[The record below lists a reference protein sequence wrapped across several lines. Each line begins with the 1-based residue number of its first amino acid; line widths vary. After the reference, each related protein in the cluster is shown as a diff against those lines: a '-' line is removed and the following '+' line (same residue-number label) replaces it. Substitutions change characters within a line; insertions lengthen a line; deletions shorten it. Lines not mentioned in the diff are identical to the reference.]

1 MSGSD
6 LTKLSITQAGA
17 KLAAGECSALELV
30 TQVVDKAAQ
39 ENVATNSYLEVFA
52 DSAKAEAKQIDA
64 KRSAG
69 EELSPLAGIP
79 LAIKDN
85 ILLTNQP
92 VSAASKM
99 LPPYR
104 ATYEATAAAKLRAA
118 GVIFVGRTNMDEF
131 AMGSSTENSAFGQT
145 KNPHDTTRVPG
156 GSSGGSAAAV
166 AADLCLGALGSDTA
180 GSIRQPAAF
189 CGVVGLKTT
198 YGAVSRYGLIALTS
212 SLDQI
217 GPITKS
223 VADAEIIFNTIAGT
237 DKMDSTSFYPD
248 TPAKGKAKTIGVPYD
263 FLASGIDK
271 EVLANF
277 EQVVAKFKALGYEIK
292 DIKLPNVKYSLAC
305 YYIIT
310 PAEVSSN
317 LARFD
322 GMRYGHHEV
331 AEDLLGE
338 YKQSRGAGFGPEV
351 RRRILLGTYVL
362 SSGYYDAYYRQAV
375 SARRLIKQ
383 DLLAAFNN
391 VDAILT
397 PTTPTTAFKLGEKTA
412 DPLQMYLADIFT
424 VPANLAGVP
433 AISLP
438 SGKDSTG
445 LPFGIQ
451 LMAPAYQEHVLFEV
465 GKQFMGEK

>member
-1 MSGSD
+1 MSD
-6 LTKLSITQAGA
+6 LSKLTITEASA
-17 KLAAGECSALELV
+17 KLAAKEFSALEL
-30 TQVVDKAAQ
+30 TNQTLEKIAARND
-39 ENVATNSYLEVFA
+39 ELNAYLAVFA
-52 DSAKAEAKQIDA
+52 DSARAQAVAVDEQLA
-64 KRSAG
+64 RG
-69 EELSPLAGIP
+69 EKLPPLAGIP

-85 ILLTNQP
+85 ILLTGQP
-92 VSAASKM
+92 VTAASKM
-99 LPPYR
+99 LGNYR
-104 ATYEATAAAKLRAA
+104 APYEATAAAKLRAA
-118 GVIFVGRTNMDEF
+118 GAVVVGRTNMDEF
-131 AMGSSTENSAFGQT
+131 AMGSSTENSAFGVT
-145 KNPHDTTRVPG
+145 KNPRDTTKVPG

-166 AADLCLGALGSDTA
+166 AADLCVAALGSDTA

-198 YGAVSRYGLIALTS
+198 YGAISRYGLIALTS

-223 VADAEIIFNTIAGT
+223 VADAELIFKTIAGT
-237 DKMDSTSFYPD
+237 DKMDATSFYPEVMP
-248 TPAKGKAKTIGVPYD
+248 TKKPKVIGIPRH
-263 FLASGIDK
+263 FLQQGVDQA
-271 EVLANF
+271 VLDNF
-277 EQVVAKFKALGYEIK
+277 AAAEKKFAALGYEFK
-292 DIKLPNVKYSLAC
+292 DITLPNVKYSLPC

-322 GMRYGHHEV
+322 GMRYGYHQEGN
-331 AEDLLGE
+331 DLLAE
-338 YKQSRGAGFGPEV
+338 YQLSRGSGFGPEV

-375 SARRLIKQ
+375 AARHLIKQ
-383 DLLAAFNN
+383 DLLTAFNE
-391 VDAILT
+391 VDVILT
-397 PTTPTTAFKLGEKTA
+397 PTTPSTAFKLGEKTA

-438 SGKDSTG
+438 SGQDAAG

-451 LMAPAYQEHVLFEV
+451 LMAPAYQEQTLFTL
-465 GKQFMGEK
+465 GKQFLNEV